1 MHNTLS
7 NDTPVPTDESQPV
20 AVHSWSM
27 LVCAVMLVLYAMYFA
42 GALIVPIL
50 TSLFGY
56 LTLRPLVRRLRNIAI
71 PASVGA
77 AIIML
82 GLTGMVAIGTLFVFE
97 PAKQMI
103 ERAPQHMVVVKQR
116 LSFILDKV
124 AAFNEATDHMA
135 DSRNDSSKNPR
146 DEPVSVEVK
155 QPALTSNLS
164 ILSGTGNAMSFFMF
178 TGVLLYFLLASGDD
192 LLGNIMPA
200 LPNLRS
206 RIQLLGVIENV
217 QDGLGRYLAQ
227 VTAINFCL
235 GVAVSIATWLLGMPS
250 PLVWGVMAMTLN
262 FIPIVGACVGVLV
275 IFFVTL
281 VNFEAAYFAF
291 VVAGVYAAL
300 TALEGQLITPSILGR
315 SMEMSPILVFL
326 SIAIW
331 GWMWGLIG
339 VFLSVPIL
347 IAARLASEQYESLAT
362 MATVLGGRSEAT
374 AKGVPQQI
382 FDEDGAEIIAAA

>member
-1 MHNTLS
+1 
-7 NDTPVPTDESQPV
+7 
-20 AVHSWSM
+20 
-27 LVCAVMLVLYAMYFA
+27 
-42 GALIVPIL
+42 
-50 TSLFGY
+50 
-56 LTLRPLVRRLRNIAI
+56 
-71 PASVGA
+71 
-77 AIIML
+77 
-82 GLTGMVAIGTLFVFE
+82 
-97 PAKQMI
+97 MI

-362 MATVLGGRSEAT
+362 MATMATVLGGRSEAT

>member
-1 MHNTLS
+1 
-7 NDTPVPTDESQPV
+7 
-20 AVHSWSM
+20 M
-27 LVCAVMLVLYAMYFA
+27 LVCAAMLVLYAMYFA
-42 GALIVPIL
+42 SALIVPIL

-56 LTLRPLVRRLRNIAI
+56 LTLRPLVRRLRHIAI
-71 PASVGA
+71 PSSVGA

-82 GLTGMVAIGTLFVFE
+82 GLTGMMAIGTLFVFE

-103 ERAPQHMVVVKQR
+103 ERAPQHMAVVKQR

-124 AAFNEATDHMA
+124 AAFNEATDQMA
-135 DSRNDSSKNPR
+135 DASGDSTQDSRDGPL
-146 DEPVSVEVK
+146 PVEVK
-155 QPALTSNLS
+155 QPALTSNLM
-164 ILSGTGNAMSFFMF
+164 ILSGTGNALSFFILA
-178 TGVLLYFLLASGDD
+178 GVLLYFLLASGDD

-227 VTAINFCL
+227 VTTINFCL

-262 FIPIVGACVGVLV
+262 FIPIVGAFIGSLI
-275 IFFVTL
+275 IFFVAL
-281 VNFEAAYFAF
+281 VNFEAAYYAF
-291 VVAGVYAAL
+291 VVAGVYGAL
-300 TALEGQLITPSILGR
+300 TAIEGQIITPSILGR
-315 SMEMSPILVFL
+315 SLEMSPILVFL
-326 SIAIW
+326 SIAVW

-347 IAARLASEQYESLAT
+347 IAVRMTSEQYQSLTT
-362 MATVLGGRSEAT
+362 MATVLGGKREAT
-374 AKGVPQQI
+374 SEGTLQHVV
-382 FDEDGAEIIAAA
+382 DEDGAEIVAAA

>member
-1 MHNTLS
+1 M
-7 NDTPVPTDESQPV
+7 
-20 AVHSWSM
+20 
-27 LVCAVMLVLYAMYFA
+27 
-42 GALIVPIL
+42 
-50 TSLFGY
+50 
-56 LTLRPLVRRLRNIAI
+56 
-71 PASVGA
+71 
-77 AIIML
+77 
-82 GLTGMVAIGTLFVFE
+82 
-97 PAKQMI
+97 
-103 ERAPQHMVVVKQR
+103 
-116 LSFILDKV
+116 
-124 AAFNEATDHMA
+124 
-135 DSRNDSSKNPR
+135 
-146 DEPVSVEVK
+146 
-155 QPALTSNLS
+155 
-164 ILSGTGNAMSFFMF
+164 
-178 TGVLLYFLLASGDD
+178 
-192 LLGNIMPA
+192 
-200 LPNLRS
+200 
-206 RIQLLGVIENV
+206 
-217 QDGLGRYLAQ
+217 
-227 VTAINFCL
+227 
-235 GVAVSIATWLLGMPS
+235 SIATWLLGMPS

-362 MATVLGGRSEAT
+362 MATMATVLGGRSEAT